1 MKSPQYTGE
10 KNNLSY
16 LKWIYQNFKNAKTEW
31 SAAPCLFSF
40 GISPAE
46 QLCIIMDHE

>member
-1 MKSPQYTGE
+1 MPKPNE
-10 KNNLSY
+10 M
-16 LKWIYQNFKNAKTEW
+16 I
-31 SAAPCLFSF
+31 SAAQCLFSF